1 MVNDILKAEID
12 YINADIFD
20 NTQDICAY
28 AVHNESKL
36 LPNKYNIRCSN
47 IPKGI
52 YSLHDNVNFHFNTK
66 YNMVY
71 GDLSDSLREAFE
83 NWGDFSFKVLG
94 NCEFLLQVKR
104 CKHKDIERIVVTLRE
119 QALKNYKNS
128 QQEQGTLIQK
138 DIKQHT
144 DLGEDYNR
152 ESFES
157 TVIDY
162 FIDDDDLEV
171 DLSKSPKD
179 KDVKYLQLM
188 KLMQDKNRYEVKQ
201 QVLDMEATEIAI
213 RENNLLNQ

>member
-20 NTQDICAY
+20 NSQEIHAY
-28 AVHNESKL
+28 AVYHEIKL
-36 LPNKYNIRCSN
+36 LPNNYNIRCTN
-47 IPKGI
+47 IPNGI
-52 YSLHDNVNFHFNTK
+52 YSLHDKVNFHFNTK

-104 CKHKDIERIVVTLRE
+104 CKHKDIKRIVITLRE

-157 TVIDY
+157 TVIDC
-162 FIDDDDLEV
+162 FIDDDDLLV
-171 DLSKSPKD
+171 DLTKSPKD
-179 KDVKYLQLM
+179 KDVKYLQLI

-201 QVLDMEATEIAI
+201 QQLDMEASEIAI